1 MDDISQIPL
10 AGLSFLLL
18 LVPHS
23 LFKEKE
29 RNKEEESRKSVGESP
44 GNWIEDDRRL
54 SPSFHQAMKVDRVL
68 ANQSLFHDRGYT
80 GHFQH
85 SHCLVSSVG
94 M

>member
-1 MDDISQIPL
+1 VDDISQIPL

-54 SPSFHQAMKVDRVL
+54 SPSFHQAY
-68 ANQSLFHDRGYT
+68 SLFLLFIFFGKEKEREWPGW
-80 GHFQH
+80 
-85 SHCLVSSVG
+85 
-94 M
+94 